1 MRVFHFS
8 YRWKGSA
15 YMTRVMADSPEEAKE
30 KFEAVKTAQYDGE
43 VYEEIPGTYSGGGIP
58 VG

>member
-1 MRVFHFS
+1 
-8 YRWKGSA
+8 
-15 YMTRVMADSPEEAKE
+15 MADSPEEAKE